1 MKKTLL
7 FIILC
12 LLVGVTASAKVKPK
26 PKAAAATYTVE
37 KAHNVYSN
45 GAEVT
50 ELSTLTDK
58 SVIEIENNG
67 YIMFVNQKAKKRYYI
82 SKPQKGTVKN
92 LIAIVKAPKAVSKYY
107 LESMMSEKQSRSRD
121 TYSSAGYVTMR
132 PPAVYLDNVEADK
145 NGDIKV
151 YMIEEDE

>member
-37 KAHNVYSN
+37 KAHNVHSN

-50 ELSTLTDK
+50 EQSTLTDK

-92 LIAIVKAPKAVSKYY
+92 LIAIVKAP
-107 LESMMSEKQSRSRD
+107 MMSEKQSRSRD